1 MNLYSFFFF
10 LVFFPCFVIDVL
22 IGLYPVWQMVLIM
35 VVLSL
40 IMVVLSLGF
49 ILRLGTCL
57 TKCVKG
63 REAKLVPL

>member
-1 MNLYSFFFF
+1 
-10 LVFFPCFVIDVL
+10 
-22 IGLYPVWQMVLIM
+22 M

>member
-22 IGLYPVWQMVLIM
+22 IGLYPVWQMVL
-35 VVLSL
+35 S
-40 IMVVLSLGF
+40 MVVLSLGF

>member
-40 IMVVLSLGF
+40 GF